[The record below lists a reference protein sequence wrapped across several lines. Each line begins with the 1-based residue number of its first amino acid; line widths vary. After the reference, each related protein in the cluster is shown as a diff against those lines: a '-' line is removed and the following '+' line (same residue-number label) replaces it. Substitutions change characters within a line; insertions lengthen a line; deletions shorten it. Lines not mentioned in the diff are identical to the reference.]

1 MIFKAPRHMLYLNIF
16 ALIKSFLKLLLFSSK
31 KGFYYNKLKE
41 KFIENYKIENIYFLS
56 TWRIGL
62 FFILKSYKFDQGSEI
77 LITSIGIPDKI
88 NSINLAGLKPVYV
101 EMDIENHNYNINQI
115 EKKITDKTKAIHITY
130 LSGIIPE
137 LDAIIEIA
145 KKYDLKII
153 EDISQAYGANYK
165 NKKIGTIGDASIGS
179 FSLGKTVSANGG
191 GVVIIKNKS
200 LIAPFEKLFN
210 DNLKKPSKIFLIK
223 LNINQII
230 ISLLTSKFIY
240 SFITYYIF
248 KIIKFLSPETFS
260 DPELKNKF
268 FKRMVNEKNYY
279 KNTPV
284 LRDSFPDEMFTYM
297 VDSEAQLCLSSL
309 NNLER
314 NINIIRKQ
322 AKLYTS
328 SLNEKFISTLPNC
341 SLNVEQNVYWHFPI
355 NINKNYDLFRDYLF
369 KNGID
374 CVSYG
379 LPLNNELEEFKIFK
393 EPLIKSNRIKNKSLF
408 LPIHPNYNLRFI
420 KKIIET
426 VNNFQYEV

>member
-1 MIFKAPRHMLYLNIF
+1 MIFKAPRHMLYLNIL
-16 ALIKSFLKLLLFSSK
+16 ALIKSFLKLLLFSSR

-200 LIAPFEKLFN
+200 LIVPFEKLFN

-309 NNLER
+309 NNLEK
-314 NINIIRKQ
+314 NIDIIRKQ
-322 AKLYTS
+322 AKLY
-328 SLNEKFISTLPNC
+328 ISNLDKKILSNLPNC
-341 SLNVEQNVYWHFPI
+341 SLKVEQNVYWHFPI

-379 LPLNNELEEFKIFK
+379 LPLNNELKEFEIFK
-393 EPLIKSNRIKNKSLF
+393 ELLAESNRVKNKTLF
-408 LPIHPNYNLRFI
+408 LPIHPNYDLEFINKVI
-420 KKIIET
+420 KK

>member
-16 ALIKSFLKLLLFSSK
+16 ALIKSFLKFLLFSSK

-41 KFIENYKIENIYFLS
+41 KFIENYKIENIYLLS

-137 LDAIIEIA
+137 LDTIIEIA

-328 SLNEKFISTLPNC
+328 SLNEKFITTL
-341 SLNVEQNVYWHFPI
+341 SL
-355 NINKNYDLFRDYLF
+355 
-369 KNGID
+369 
-374 CVSYG
+374 
-379 LPLNNELEEFKIFK
+379 
-393 EPLIKSNRIKNKSLF
+393 
-408 LPIHPNYNLRFI
+408 IHI
-420 KKIIET
+420 
-426 VNNFQYEV
+426 

>member
-16 ALIKSFLKLLLFSSK
+16 ALIRSFLKLILFSSK

-41 KFIENYKIENIYFLS
+41 KFIENYKIEKIYFLS

-62 FFILKSYKFDQGSEI
+62 FFILKSFKFDQGSEI

-88 NSINLAGLKPVYV
+88 NSINLAGLKPIYV
-101 EMDIENHNYNINQI
+101 EMDIENHNFNINQI
-115 EKKITDKTKAIHITY
+115 EKKINNKTKAIHITY
-130 LSGIIPE
+130 LSGIIPD
-137 LDAIIEIA
+137 LDVIVEIA
-145 KKYDLKII
+145 KKYNLKII

-165 NKKIGTIGDASIGS
+165 DKKIGTIGDASIGS

-200 LIAPFEKLFN
+200 LIDPFEKLFN
-210 DNLKKPSKIFLIK
+210 DTLKKPSKKFLIK

-230 ISLLTSKFIY
+230 ISILMSKFIF
-240 SFITYYIF
+240 SFITFYIF
-248 KIIKFLSPETFS
+248 KMIKFFSPETFS

-268 FKRMVNEKNYY
+268 FKRLVNDKNYY

-284 LRDSFPDEMFTYM
+284 LRDSFPVEMLTYM
-297 VDSEAQLCLSSL
+297 IDSEAQLCLSSV
-309 NNLER
+309 NNLKK
-314 NINIIRKQ
+314 NINTIREQ
-322 AKLYTS
+322 AKLYIS
-328 SLNEKFISTLPNC
+328 NLNKKFVSNLPNY
-341 SLNVEQNVYWHFPI
+341 SLKVEQNVYWHFPI

-379 LPLNNELEEFKIFK
+379 LPLNNELKEFEIFK
-393 EPLIKSNRIKNKSLF
+393 ESLIESNRVKNKTLF
-408 LPIHPNYNLRFI
+408 LPIHPNYSLKFI
-420 KKIIET
+420 KKVIQTI
-426 VNNFQYEV
+426 NNFPYEV

>member
-1 MIFKAPRHMLYLNIF
+1 MLIKAPRHKLYLNVF
-16 ALIKSFLKLLLFSSK
+16 ALIRSFLKLVLFSSK

-41 KFIENYKIENIYFLS
+41 KFIENYKIEKIYFLS

-62 FFILKSYKFDQGSEI
+62 FFVLKSFKFDHGSEI

-88 NSINLAGLKPVYV
+88 NSINLAGLKPIYV
-101 EMDIENHNYNINQI
+101 EMDIENHNFNISQI
-115 EKKITDKTKAIHITY
+115 EKKINNKTKVIHITY
-130 LSGIIPE
+130 LSGIIPD

-145 KKYDLKII
+145 KKYNLKII
-153 EDISQAYGANYK
+153 EDISQAYGANY
-165 NKKIGTIGDASIGS
+165 NGKKIGTIGDASIGS

-200 LIAPFEKLFN
+200 LIDPFEKLFN
-210 DNLKKPSKIFLIK
+210 DTLKKPSKKFLIK

-230 ISLLTSKFIY
+230 ISILTSKFIF

-248 KIIKFLSPETFS
+248 KMIKFFSPETFS

-268 FKRMVNEKNYY
+268 FKRLVNDKNYY

-284 LRDSFPDEMFTYM
+284 LRDSFPKEMLTYM
-297 VDSEAQLCLSSL
+297 IDSEAQLCLSSV
-309 NNLER
+309 NNLEK
-314 NINIIRKQ
+314 NINLIRKQ
-322 AKLYTS
+322 AKLYIS
-328 SLNEKFISTLPNC
+328 YLDKKFLSNLPNC
-341 SLNVEQNVYWHFPI
+341 SLKVEQNVYWHFPI

-379 LPLNNELEEFKIFK
+379 LPLNNELKEFEIFK
-393 EPLIKSNRIKNKSLF
+393 EPLVESNRVKNKTLF
-408 LPIHPNYNLRFI
+408 LPIHPNYNLNFI
-420 KKIIET
+420 DKVIET
-426 VNNFQYEV
+426 VNNFQYEL

>member
-1 MIFKAPRHMLYLNIF
+1 MLYLEIIP
-16 ALIKSFLKLLLFSSK
+16 LIKSFLRLVFLSSK
-31 KGFYYNKLKE
+31 KEFYCNKLKE
-41 KFIENYKIENIYFLS
+41 NFSKIYGIENIYFLS

-62 FFILKSYKFDQGSEI
+62 YFILKSFKFDAGSEL

-101 EMDIENHNYNINQI
+101 EMDIENHNFNINQI
-115 EKKITDKTKAIHITY
+115 EKKITNKTRVLHITY
-130 LSGIIPE
+130 LSGIIPD

-145 KKYDLKII
+145 KKYNLKII
-153 EDISQAYGANYK
+153 EDISQAYGANY
-165 NKKIGTIGDASIGS
+165 NDKKIGTIGDASIGS

-200 LIAPFEKLFN
+200 LIDPFEKLFN
-210 DNLKKPSKIFLIK
+210 DNLKKPSKKFLIK
-223 LNINQII
+223 LNFNQII
-230 ISLLTSKFIY
+230 ISLLTSKFIF

-248 KIIKFLSPETFS
+248 KMVKYFSPKTFS
-260 DPELKNKF
+260 DPEMKNKF
-268 FKRMVNEKNYY
+268 FKRLVNDKNYY

-284 LRDSFPDEMFTYM
+284 LRDAFPEEMLTYM
-297 VDSEAQLCLSSL
+297 IDSEAQLCLSSV
-309 NNLER
+309 NNLEK

-322 AKLYTS
+322 AKLYIS
-328 SLNEKFISTLPNC
+328 NLDKKFLSNLPNC
-341 SLNVEQNVYWHFPI
+341 SLKVEQNVYWHFPI

-379 LPLNNELEEFKIFK
+379 LPLNNELKEFEIFK
-393 EPLIKSNRIKNKSLF
+393 ELLAESSRVKNKTLF
-408 LPIHPNYNLRFI
+408 LPIHPNYDLEFINKVI
-420 KKIIET
+420 KK